1 MSGAARTLW
10 ALGDYG
16 KIAEIVAD
24 LGVDLVAAARPGP
37 GMRVLDVGAG
47 TGNAS
52 LPAARRGAEVV
63 AADPTP
69 ELLAVGRARAEDAHL
84 PVTWVEADA
93 QHLPF
98 DDGEFDQVLSCIGA
112 MFAPDQEAA
121 ARELLRVCR
130 PGGTLALAGWTP
142 DGGPGRFFR
151 ILGRHFPPTP
161 GPSPTDWGDP
171 VAVERLLG
179 AGVTRLTTEVCS
191 ITARFTGEPAELVA
205 FYRRHFPPVV
215 ATFAAVE
222 GDVER
227 TEALERD
234 LLGFAEGEN
243 TSEVAGR
250 GRYVFEYLLV
260 LATRVPG
267 AVLTVGAD

>member
-1 MSGAARTLW
+1 MSVPARTLW
-10 ALGDYG
+10 ALGDYD
-16 KIAEIVAD
+16 KIAEVVAD
-24 LGVDLVAAARPGP
+24 LGVDLVAAARTGP

-47 TGNAS
+47 TGNAT
-52 LPAARRGAEVV
+52 LPAARTGADVV

-69 ELLAVGRARAEDAHL
+69 ELLAVGRTRAEDAGL
-84 PVTWVEADA
+84 AVTWVEADG

-98 DDGEFDQVLSCIGA
+98 EDGEFDQVLSCIGA
-112 MFAPDQEAA
+112 MFAPDHEAT

-151 ILGRHFPPTP
+151 ILGRYLPPTP

-171 VAVERLLG
+171 VVVEGLLG
-179 AGVTRLTTEVCS
+179 AGVIRLWTEVRS

-205 FYRRHFPPVV
+205 FYRQHFPPVV
-215 ATFAAVE
+215 ATFAALE
-222 GDVER
+222 GDAEA
-227 TEALERD
+227 TEGLVRD

-243 TSEVAGR
+243 TSGVAGR

-260 LATRVPG
+260 LATRASGRP
-267 AVLTVGAD
+267 